1 MFRYLIWRTRPGP
14 RPWLIARSNAA
25 PAAARPS
32 IPATGT
38 GARTPPSQWPPSG
51 RVEGRPDDTVV
62 DDSGV
67 AQSFGGTVVH
77 VVRHNAGHRSDARHI
92 LNAWA

>member
-1 MFRYLIWRTRPGP
+1 
-14 RPWLIARSNAA
+14 
-25 PAAARPS
+25 
-32 IPATGT
+32 
-38 GARTPPSQWPPSG
+38 
-51 RVEGRPDDTVV
+51 V